1 MESTVKKNKNVRRLI
16 VLLSIAI
23 PLVVA
28 VLLGIKDLK
37 FKTTALHFLPSV
49 YAVIN
54 GLTAV
59 LLVTALIMVK
69 QKKFKLHESIIKVC
83 MGLSVL
89 FLACYVAYH
98 ITAESTIYGDTDH
111 NMLLST
117 TEAAAVSGT
126 RLLYVSLLISHIL
139 LSVVVIPFVL
149 YAYLHAWEGNF
160 TKHKKLVKMAWPIWF
175 YVAVSGVIVY
185 LMISPYYHH

>member
-1 MESTVKKNKNVRRLI
+1 MELNAKKSKNIRRWI
-16 VLLSIAI
+16 VILSIAI

-28 VLLGIKDLK
+28 ALLGVENIKLK
-37 FKTTALHFLPSV
+37 TDKLQFLPAV

-59 LLVTALIMVK
+59 LLVLALVLVK
-69 QKKFKLHESIIKVC
+69 QKKFKAHEMVIKVC

-98 ITAESTIYGDTDH
+98 LTSVSTVYGDTDH
-111 NMLLST
+111 SGKLSVA
-117 TEAAAVSGT
+117 EAAAVAGS
-126 RLLYVSLLISHIL
+126 RLWYLIILLSHIA

-160 TKHKKLVKMAWPIWF
+160 AKHRKLVKITWPIWF
-175 YVAVSGVIVY
+175 YVAATGVVVY
-185 LMISPYYHH
+185 LMISPYYK

>member
-1 MESTVKKNKNVRRLI
+1 MESTAKKNKRVRRVI
-16 VLLSIAI
+16 ILLSVAI

-28 VLLGIKDLK
+28 LLLGVRDLK
-37 FKTTALHFLPSV
+37 FKTTALSFLPSV

-59 LLVTALIMVK
+59 LLVTALVMVK
-69 QKKFKLHESIIKVC
+69 QKKYKIHENIIKVC

-98 ITAESTIYGDTDH
+98 ITSDSTIYGDSDH
-111 NMLLST
+111 SGALSLSELASVQGSRLWYVILL
-117 TEAAAVSGT
+117 V
-126 RLLYVSLLISHIL
+126 SHIA

-160 TKHKKLVKMAWPIWF
+160 KMHKKLVRIAWPIWF
-175 YVAVSGVIVY
+175 YVASSGVLVY
-185 LMISPYYHH
+185 LMISPYYNH